1 MARNE
6 QREGSDNV
14 RSGARSVRNGRPT
27 LFIGL
32 AALAYYLLIL
42 GGHQYSIDGIAMFQA
57 AKTLPG
63 PVPGKAAG
71 RESNPEEVDR
81 LTRLRQ
87 PPRDQR

>member
-14 RSGARSVRNGRPT
+14 RSGARSVRNGRLT

-42 GGHQYSIDGIAMFQA
+42 GGHQYSIDGIAMLTMVRSSSVMKSPRTSTESA
-57 AKTLPG
+57 AIG
-63 PVPGKAAG
+63 
-71 RESNPEEVDR
+71 
-81 LTRLRQ
+81 
-87 PPRDQR
+87 